1 MKARLTKAEFH
12 NIMERL
18 IKKYKKSE
26 EWADKV
32 NDVFPGAFENIY
44 ENNFLDIIISFLI
57 YIMHD
62 TNEWIEYFIYEKNC
76 EWFEYEI
83 NGKTIYVKSYDDLYN
98 LIVGDD
104 VNE

>member
-44 ENNFLDIIISFLI
+44 ENNFLDIIISFL
-57 YIMHD
+57 M
-62 TNEWIEYFIYEKNC
+62 FI
-76 EWFEYEI
+76 
-83 NGKTIYVKSYDDLYN
+83 
-98 LIVGDD
+98 LILCQSGLVIKKLLFQ
-104 VNE
+104 

>member
-1 MKARLTKAEFH
+1 MKAARLTKAEFH

-44 ENNFLDIIISFLI
+44 PFSARRPPPLRWG
-57 YIMHD
+57 M
-62 TNEWIEYFIYEKNC
+62 NC
-76 EWFEYEI
+76 VPVPNVFD
-83 NGKTIYVKSYDDLYN
+83 NKSK
-98 LIVGDD
+98 I
-104 VNE
+104 

>member
-44 ENNFLDIIISFLI
+44 PFSARIPHLL
-57 YIMHD
+57 
-62 TNEWIEYFIYEKNC
+62 
-76 EWFEYEI
+76 
-83 NGKTIYVKSYDDLYN
+83 G
-98 LIVGDD
+98 GG
-104 VNE
+104 